1 MVPRSATAA
10 NVQELLERA
19 VLLEA
24 ALEAAAEPLL
34 LQQLLPAVLKP
45 DDAPRQ
51 TASAVVRVQRLE
63 CTSSSSHKFYEQIIT
78 RVSVVELNSG
88 AVRSIYTLCSWYGSI
103 GRKARCKPS
112 WPARRGNLFT
122 MLPGALAALDKVS
135 AQKRQ
140 DGYFVASDT
149 TMTTPMLLPM
159 HVGVQDAASAALWSS
174 EDAQAWLAANGLSQ
188 DLAAAGS
195 HVNA

>member
-24 ALEAAAEPLL
+24 ALEAAAEPPLL
-34 LQQLLPAVLKP
+34 HQLLPAVMKP

-63 CTSSSSHKFYEQIIT
+63 CTSSSSHKFYEQVIT

-88 AVRSIYTLCSWYGSI
+88 AVRSIYMLCSWYGSI
-103 GRKARCKPS
+103 GGKARCKPS
-112 WPARRGNLFT
+112 WPARGDLFT
-122 MLPGALAALDKVS
+122 MLSGAHAKLDKVS
-135 AQKRQ
+135 TRKQRQ
-140 DGYFVASDT
+140 DGYFVASDK

-188 DLAAAGS
+188 DLAGS